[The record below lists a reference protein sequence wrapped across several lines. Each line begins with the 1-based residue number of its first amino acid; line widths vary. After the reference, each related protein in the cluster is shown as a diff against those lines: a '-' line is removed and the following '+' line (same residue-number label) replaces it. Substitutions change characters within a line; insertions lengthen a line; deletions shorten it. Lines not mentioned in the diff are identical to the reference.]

1 MRLDLD
7 VKYVRDQITALLL
20 ANPELADDE
29 VLREDM
35 IEGTTTTFEFLSKIV
50 RMIGDN
56 KTLADATYDYI
67 AELQARRDR
76 FTRRNDALRS
86 FVFKIMTSADLQKVQ
101 LSEGTLSIRAG
112 RPKVIITDES
122 LLQDHYCRIKR
133 VPDKSAI
140 ATALR
145 QFYLASKY
153 QVPNYQTPNQLYH
166 FASNRRINMPSI
178 SSLPE

>member
-7 VKYVRDQITALLL
+7 TKYVRDQITALLL
-20 ANPELADDE
+20 ANSELADDE

-56 KTLADATYDYI
+56 TTLADATCDYI

-86 FVFKIMTSADLQKVQ
+86 FIFKIMSSADLQKVQ
-101 LSEGTLSIRAG
+101 LPEATLSIRTG
-112 RPKVIITDES
+112 QPKVILTGDDVW
-122 LLQDHYCRIKR
+122 LPDAYVRIKR
-133 VPDKSAI
+133 EPNKTAI
-140 ATALR
+140 KDALLSGAVIPGATL
-145 QFYLASKY
+145 
-153 QVPNYQTPNQLYH
+153 
-166 FASNRRINMPSI
+166 SNA
-178 SSLPE
+178 